1 MSTLKNFAALVL
13 AAAFP
18 AAAFPAVNHAIER
31 PTTAPHTWVS
41 NTGQDTGF
49 CLITAPCATFAYA
62 VTKTS
67 AAGELS
73 VLDPGDYGPMTITR
87 AITVDGGGFAQ
98 GLAAGSD
105 AYYTIS
111 AAAADIVQI
120 RNLTL
125 EGAGQV
131 YGILLTSGAQLHL
144 DHVKIDG
151 FSVCLSVG
159 NGSPATEA
167 KELTVENSSFNKC
180 GNTAISVEGS
190 SSFVTKIVNTQVHHS
205 ATGVEVETG
214 TALVSHSVFS
224 GEPTVSVSSFG
235 IVSNNPG
242 VNVMVD
248 DCAMSDFPIGLAAG
262 DSASLRVSRSTI
274 SHNQTGLFRQAG
286 GLIISNGDNRL
297 FDNGNNGTFSSTVA
311 LQ

>member
-1 MSTLKNFAALVL
+1 
-13 AAAFP
+13 
-18 AAAFPAVNHAIER
+18 
-31 PTTAPHTWVS
+31 
-41 NTGQDTGF
+41 
-49 CLITAPCATFAYA
+49 
-62 VTKTS
+62 VTKTT
-67 AAGELS
+67 AGGELS
-73 VLDPGDYGPMTITR
+73 VLNPGDFGPMTITR

-111 AAAADIVQI
+111 AGVADIVQI

-131 YGILLTSGAQLHL
+131 YGILLNSGAQLHL
-144 DHVKIDG
+144 DHVKVDG
-151 FSVCLSVG
+151 FSVCVSVG

-167 KELTVENSSFNKC
+167 KELTVENSSFNNC
-180 GNTAISVEGS
+180 GNTAISIEGS

-205 ATGVEVETG
+205 PTGVEVETG

-224 GEPTVSVSSFG
+224 GEPTSSVSSFG
-235 IVSNNPG
+235 VVSNNSG

-262 DSASLRVSRSTI
+262 DSASLQVSRSTI
-274 SHNQTGLFRQAG
+274 SHNQTGLYRQSG
-286 GLIISNGDNRL
+286 GLIKSNGDNRL
-297 FDNGNNGTFSSTVA
+297 FDNGNNGTFSSTMG

>member
-1 MSTLKNFAALVL
+1 MYPLKKFAILML

-18 AAAFPAVNHAIER
+18 AAIHAIDRR
-31 PTTAPHTWVS
+31 PTTAPHTWVANAGADS
-41 NTGQDTGF
+41 GL
-49 CLITAPCATFAYA
+49 CPITAPCATFAYA
-62 VTKTS
+62 VTKTTVG
-67 AAGELS
+67 GELS
-73 VLDPGDYGPMTITR
+73 VLDPGDYGPMTITH

-98 GLAAGSD
+98 GLAAGSN

-111 AAAADIVQI
+111 TGAADIVQI

-125 EGAGQV
+125 EGGGQV
-131 YGILLTSGAQLHL
+131 YGILFNSGAQLHL
-144 DHVKIDG
+144 DHVKVDG

-167 KELTVENSSFNKC
+167 KELTVENSSFNNC

-205 ATGVEVETG
+205 PTGVEVETG
-214 TALVSHSVFS
+214 TALISHSVFS
-224 GEPTVSVSSFG
+224 GEPTVSASSFG
-235 IVSNNPG
+235 VVSNNPG

-248 DCAMSDFPIGLAAG
+248 DCAMSDFPIGLASG
-262 DSASLRVSRSTI
+262 DSASLQVSRSTV

-286 GLIISNGDNRL
+286 GLIKSNGDNRL
-297 FDNGNNGTFSSTVA
+297 FDNGANGTFSSVVA

>member
-1 MSTLKNFAALVL
+1 MSSLKKFAALML
-13 AAAFP
+13 AAVFP
-18 AAAFPAVNHAIER
+18 AAAFPAVIHAIER
-31 PTTAPHTWVS
+31 PRTAPHTWVS
-41 NTGQDTGF
+41 SAGQDTGL
-49 CLITAPCATFAYA
+49 CPITAPCATFAYA
-62 VTKTS
+62 VTATT
-67 AAGELS
+67 AGGELS
-73 VLDPGDYGPMTITR
+73 ALDPGDYGPMTITR

-98 GLAAGSD
+98 GLAAGSET
-105 AYYTIS
+105 YYTIS
-111 AAAADIVQI
+111 AGAADIVQI

-131 YGILLTSGAQLHL
+131 YGILFNSGAQLHL
-144 DHVKIDG
+144 DHVKVAG

-159 NGSPATEA
+159 TLSPATEA

-180 GNTAISVEGS
+180 SNTAISVEGS
-190 SSFVTKIVNTQVHHS
+190 PSFVTKIVNTQVHHS

-214 TALVSHSVFS
+214 TALASHSVFS

-235 IVSNNPG
+235 IVSNNSG

-248 DCAMSDFPIGLAAG
+248 DCAISDFPIGLAVG
-262 DSASLRVSRSTI
+262 DSASLQVSRSTI
-274 SHNQTGLFRQAG
+274 SHNQTGLFRQSG
-286 GLIISNGDNRL
+286 GLIKSNGDNRL